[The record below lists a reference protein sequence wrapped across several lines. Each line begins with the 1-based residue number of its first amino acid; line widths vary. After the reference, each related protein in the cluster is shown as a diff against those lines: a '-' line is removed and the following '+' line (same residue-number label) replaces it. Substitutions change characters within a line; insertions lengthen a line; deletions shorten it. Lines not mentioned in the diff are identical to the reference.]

1 MPAGIL
7 KQRASTAASHKR
19 APPPPASA
27 SSGEEDF
34 DDEEDPDSEEDE
46 WAAERNKAGPSRAR
60 AFEQDEDEDE
70 DEEMGQA
77 DYDDDEDEEDGVAA
91 YESDQGEVVEEDS
104 DPEASI
110 GKQLAEIPFTSLLK
124 AQKQLKKQQGKN
136 SGKGKA
142 RADQG
147 APEEESVG
155 APRGKG
161 KKGKGKGRAEQ
172 EGRSNKHAP
181 TEMSAKRPV
190 SRVRQVVETHTLHA
204 RDPRFDALSGS
215 VNPQLFKQSYGFL
228 ADKQRAELDTMRK
241 TAEQARKNRT
251 LPQEEKDRIEE
262 ALKRMENRE
271 VTRRMKEREQEAIK
285 SWKKEEQD
293 KRAQGKKAFYLKESE
308 RKKLFLKA
316 KFDELSTDKR
326 KLHKAI
332 DKKRKKTAQ
341 KEKKAMPNMRP
352 STGR

>member
-7 KQRASTAASHKR
+7 KNRSAGPSHAQRA
-19 APPPPASA
+19 APPPPAL

-34 DDEEDPDSEEDE
+34 DGSDSEEDE
-46 WAAERNKAGPSRAR
+46 WAAERSQPSASRAP
-60 AFEQDEDEDE
+60 AFEQDDEDDEMGGVEDEDN
-70 DEEMGQA
+70 
-77 DYDDDEDEEDGVAA
+77 DGVAA

-104 DPEASI
+104 DPEEAL
-110 GKQLAEIPFTSLLK
+110 GKQLASIPFTSLLK
-124 AQKQLKKQQGKN
+124 AQKQLKKQQGKT
-136 SGKGKA
+136 GAKGKS
-142 RADQG
+142 RDDG
-147 APEEESVG
+147 PEEEDEDAGSG
-155 APRGKG
+155 LRGKSRRV
-161 KKGKGKGRAEQ
+161 GKGKGRADRES
-172 EGRSNKHAP
+172 RSNKHAP

-228 ADKQRAELDTMRK
+228 ADKQHAELETMRK
-241 TAEQARKNRT
+241 TAAQARKNRA
-251 LPQEEKDRIEE
+251 LPEEEKERIEE
-262 ALKRMENRE
+262 ALRRMENRD
-271 VTRRMKEREQEAIK
+271 VTRRMKEREQEAMK

-293 KRAQGKKAFYLKESE
+293 KRAHGKKAFYLKESE

-316 KFDELSTDKR
+316 KFDELSQDKR

>member
-1 MPAGIL
+1 MPASIL
-7 KQRASTAASHKR
+7 KKRPGASASTKR
-19 APPPPASA
+19 APSPPAA
-27 SSGEEDF
+27 PSSGE
-34 DDEEDPDSEEDE
+34 DDYSDANDSEEDE
-46 WAAERNKAGPSRAR
+46 WAAERTHAGPSRSR
-60 AFEQDEDEDE
+60 SFEQDDD
-70 DEEMGQA
+70 D
-77 DYDDDEDEEDGVAA
+77 DDDDDEMGEAGSDGDEEDGVAA
-91 YESDQGEVVEEDS
+91 YESDQGELIEDDS

-124 AQKQLKKQQGKN
+124 AQKQLKKQQGK
-136 SGKGKA
+136 SGGKGKA
-142 RADQG
+142 RDEDEG
-147 APEEESVG
+147 EPDEEQSAG
-155 APRGKG
+155 RHGRAR
-161 KKGKGKGRAEQ
+161 KGKGKGRAEH

-190 SRVRQVVETHTLHA
+190 SRVRQVVETQTLHA

-215 VNPQLFKQSYGFL
+215 VNPHLFKQSYGFL

-241 TAEQARKNRT
+241 TAAQARRNRA
-251 LPQEEKDRIEE
+251 LPEEEKERIEE
-262 ALKRMENRE
+262 ALRRMENRD
-271 VTRRMKEREQEAIK
+271 VTRKMKEREQEAMK